1 MSDRKT
7 LARPDRAGQTS
18 PAAPSD
24 PSGHRRRL
32 LQGMARAIAQ
42 RGYADT
48 TLADIVREANVSR
61 RTFYEHFKDKADCL
75 IALYEASN
83 RTALN
88 VLREAIDP
96 AASWPVQVEMAL
108 AAYLRQLADNPVL
121 TRSLFVDILNLGIAG
136 QQARRRVFN
145 ELAEFIVQV
154 ARPASGRRRLL
165 GRDEALALVGAIN
178 ELVLERLENEASAV
192 QAARRLEALAPLC
205 AQLVQRLA
213 D

>member
-1 MSDRKT
+1 
-7 LARPDRAGQTS
+7 
-18 PAAPSD
+18 
-24 PSGHRRRL
+24 
-32 LQGMARAIAQ
+32 MARAIAQ
-42 RGYADT
+42 RGYAET

-61 RTFYEHFKDKADCL
+61 RTFYEHFKDKAECL

-96 AASWPVQVEMAL
+96 KAPWPVQVEMAL

-121 TRSLFVDILNLGIAG
+121 TRTLFVDILNLGLTG

-145 ELAEFIVQV
+145 ELADFIVQV
-154 ARPASGRRRLL
+154 ARPAPTRRSRL
-165 GRDEALALVGAIN
+165 GRDQALALVGAIN
-178 ELVLERLENEASAV
+178 ELVLERLENEATAA
-192 QAARRLEALAPLC
+192 QAAKRLEALAPLC

>member
-1 MSDRKT
+1 
-7 LARPDRAGQTS
+7 
-18 PAAPSD
+18 
-24 PSGHRRRL
+24 
-32 LQGMARAIAQ
+32 MARAISQ
-42 RGYADT
+42 RGYAET

-61 RTFYEHFKDKADCL
+61 RTFYEHFKDKAECL
-75 IALYEASN
+75 VALYEASN
-83 RTALN
+83 RVALN

-96 AASWPVQVEMAL
+96 KAPWPAQVETAL

-121 TRSLFVDILNLGIAG
+121 TRTLFVDILNLGIAG

-154 ARPASGRRRLL
+154 ARPSPARRSRL
-165 GRDEALALVGAIN
+165 GRDQALALVGAIN
-178 ELVLERLENEASAV
+178 ELVLERLENEATAP

-205 AQLVQRLA
+205 AQLVQRMA

>member
-1 MSDRKT
+1 
-7 LARPDRAGQTS
+7 
-18 PAAPSD
+18 
-24 PSGHRRRL
+24 
-32 LQGMARAIAQ
+32 MARAIAQ
-42 RGYADT
+42 RGYAET

-61 RTFYEHFKDKADCL
+61 RTFYEHFKDKAECL

-83 RTALN
+83 QVALN

-96 AASWPVQVEMAL
+96 KAPWPVQVEMAL

-121 TRSLFVDILNLGIAG
+121 TRTLFVDILNLGLTG

-154 ARPASGRRRLL
+154 ARPAPGRRSRL
-165 GRDEALALVGAIN
+165 GRDQALALVGAIN
-178 ELVLERLENEASAV
+178 ELVLERLENEAPAGK
-192 QAARRLEALAPLC
+192 AARHLEALAPLC

>member
-1 MSDRKT
+1 MSDHT
-7 LARPDRAGQTS
+7 TS
-18 PAAPSD
+18 AD

-42 RGYADT
+42 RGYAET

-83 RTALN
+83 QVALT

-96 AASWPVQVEMAL
+96 QAPWSAQVEMAL
-108 AAYLRQLADNPVL
+108 AAYLRQLADNPIL
-121 TRSLFVDILNLGIAG
+121 TRTLFVDILHLGLTG

-154 ARPASGRRRLL
+154 ARPSPKRRSRL
-165 GRDEALALVGAIN
+165 GRDQALALVGAIN
-178 ELVLERLENEASAV
+178 ELVLERLENEASAA
-192 QAARRLEALAPLC
+192 QAAKRLEALAPLC